1 MNKYLKIIFF
11 VALCLA
17 VGFLAS
23 LVTRD
28 SVLTWFPTQNKPF
41 FNPPSWV
48 FAPVWTLLYI
58 AMGIAAGLVW
68 NAQQLQPILVKK
80 ALIFFVIQLILNAAW
95 SYIFFGLH
103 NPLLAFIEIIMLW
116 LFIFETYKQFK
127 IINSTAGYLFLPYIA
142 WVSFATILNGSIW
155 WLNR

>member
-23 LVTRD
+23 LVTLD

-68 NAQQLQPILVKK
+68 NAQQLQPVLVKK

-142 WVSFATILNGSIW
+142 WVSFAAILNGSIW

>member
-1 MNKYLKIIFF
+1 MNKTLKI
-11 VALCLA
+11 ALCIVICSA
-17 VGFLAS
+17 VGYLSS

-28 SVLTWFPTQNKPF
+28 SVLTWFPTVNKPF

-48 FAPVWTLLYI
+48 FAPVWTMLYI
-58 AMGIAAGLVW
+58 AMGVAAGLVW
-68 NAQQLQPILVKK
+68 AQIITQPATVKK
-80 ALIFFVIQLILNAAW
+80 ALLFFAIQLLLNAGW

-103 NPLLAFIEIIMLW
+103 NPLLALVEIVLLW

-127 IINSTAGYLFLPYIA
+127 AINKIAGYLFIPYLA
-142 WVSFATILNGSIW
+142 WVSFATLLNGSIW